1 MSVQLNHTIVWCR
14 DQQKSAAFMADVLGL
29 PAPTRFG
36 PFHVVA
42 VDNGISLDF
51 HQQDGEIVMQHYAFL
66 ISEAEF
72 DEVYGRLGERG
83 LEHWADPGRTRR
95 GEINRHDGGR
105 GMYFKD
111 PDGHLLEVIT
121 KPYGSEDR

>member
-1 MSVQLNHTIVWCR
+1 VSVQLNHTIVWCR
-14 DQQKSAAFMADVLGL
+14 DQQKSSAFLADILGL

-72 DEVYGRLGERG
+72 DQVYGRLGERG

-95 GEINRHDGGR
+95 GEINHHDGGR